1 MSQLAYLLVYSPQP
15 QTFMAGILVINQ
27 QGLPQEFR
35 YSDPVQAGKLQ
46 QLLYG
51 KTLAIYTKREV
62 LVSTLLKTLES
73 QGLELVFVTD
83 DSLLGTYE
91 GALGSQ
97 LSLVRLSET
106 QMPALGKPGKVQR
119 LSPNEVLFQCTDH
132 HAPIR
137 LCAPA
142 TDADESKPLAT
153 VGAADKTPA
162 TGALEWPSASCL
174 QELEEASKTLDL
186 WEPFQRVER
195 LLEALWQESA
205 LAKANTASNS
215 ATGNT
220 KSIAQ

>member
-1 MSQLAYLLVYSPQP
+1 MSQLLAYLLIYSPQP
-15 QTFMAGILVINQ
+15 QTFMAGILVINS

-51 KTLAIYTKREV
+51 KTLATYTKREV

-83 DSLLGTYE
+83 DTLLGTYE
-91 GALGSQ
+91 GALGSK

-119 LSPNEVLFQCTDH
+119 ISSTEVLFQCTDH

-142 TDADESKPLAT
+142 PENKSCAPPAEAE
-153 VGAADKTPA
+153 VKTSDSPN
-162 TGALEWPSASCL
+162 EWPSATCL

-205 LAKANTASNS
+205 LSKASLNANATTVTAS
-215 ATGNT
+215 
-220 KSIAQ
+220 KSTPL

>member
-1 MSQLAYLLVYSPQP
+1 MTQQLAYLLIYSPQP
-15 QTFMAGILVINQ
+15 QTFMAGILVINP

-51 KTLAIYTKREV
+51 KTLATYTKREV

-73 QGLELVFVTD
+73 QGLELIFVTD
-83 DSLLGTYE
+83 DTLLGTYE
-91 GALGSQ
+91 GALGSK

-119 LSPNEVLFQCTDH
+119 ISPTEVLFQCTDH

-137 LCAPA
+137 LCAPIPETEDSPTKPKEA
-142 TDADESKPLAT
+142 SKTEPTLT
-153 VGAADKTPA
+153 
-162 TGALEWPSASCL
+162 EWPTESCL
-174 QELEEASKTLDL
+174 KELEEASKTLDL

-205 LAKANTASNS
+205 LAKASVAPVASLKN
-215 ATGNT
+215 
-220 KSIAQ
+220 